1 MTFCPEHPK
10 WDRNPKFTP
19 LSETTSIPAAFIWG
33 PPPPGYLFSSK
44 YHQRDFCKK
53 AGCCDFTN
61 NEATKIAKQTYK
73 FQHSWLN
80 KRSMSFCVTTEMWWS
95 VYVEGEGLFCLL
107 CKKHN
112 TSNPQN
118 KSKVLNKEPC
128 KRFRPEEFED
138 HCRTSQQMNTVSAEM
153 LQRVS
158 VFQRTLDE
166 RERVAEDVLLKV
178 FPAAYWIMKEELPN
192 NNIKSHVSPWAYMYS
207 RLAATKKPLQP
218 AFT

>member
-1 MTFCPEHPK
+1 
-10 WDRNPKFTP
+10 
-19 LSETTSIPAAFIWG
+19 
-33 PPPPGYLFSSK
+33 
-44 YHQRDFCKK
+44 
-53 AGCCDFTN
+53 
-61 NEATKIAKQTYK
+61 
-73 FQHSWLN
+73 
-80 KRSMSFCVTTEMWWS
+80 MWWS

-118 KSKVLNKEPC
+118 KSKVLNMEPC
-128 KRFRPEEFED
+128 KLFRRQEFED

-178 FPAAYWIMKEELPN
+178 FSAAYLIMKEGLP
-192 NNIKSHVSPWAYMYS
+192 IHK
-207 RLAATKKPLQP
+207 
-218 AFT
+218 